1 MADIIEVNIMSDD
14 SVEMQVGAGGSV
26 EMQVGAGGGTPAKWD
41 EWNAETRYNPLNCVG
56 YDGSS
61 YICLKAN
68 SGRDPEADVTLGNGV
83 KGEHWM
89 LIAKR
94 GQDGEGKKG
103 DKGEPFE
110 YKDFT
115 QEQLEA
121 LVITPEFSVGEVETL
136 EPGSEATLEITGTKT
151 KPVLKMGLPAGRDG
165 ADGYGGAVVNGNVLS
180 LTPADDAGGKLEP
193 ATTEKLGGIIV
204 GDNLK
209 VTEEGRL
216 SVDTATEPEADNTKP
231 ITAAAVQASIGN
243 IEVLLQTI

>member
-1 MADIIEVNIMSDD
+1 MSIQATIRTQNAA
-14 SVEMQVGAGGSV
+14 SAEIGRKTSAEAQVQYSDRIPAGWGV
-26 EMQVGAGGGTPAKWD
+26 WD
-41 EWNAETRYNPLNCVG
+41 AAESYSPLQKVSHN
-56 YDGSS
+56 GSS
-61 YICLKAN
+61 YVCMKAN
-68 SGRDPEADVTLGNGV
+68 TGIDPETDVNSNDGV
-83 KGEHWM
+83 EGIYWL

-121 LVITPEFSVGEVETL
+121 LVITPEFSVGAVETL
-136 EPGSEATLEITGTKT
+136 EPGSEATLEIGGTKT
-151 KPVLKMGLPAGRDG
+151 KPVLNMGLPAGRDG
-165 ADGYGGAVVNGNVLS
+165 ADGYGGAVVNGS
-180 LTPADDAGGKLEP
+180 KLTLTSAEEAGGKVEP

-204 GDNLK
+204 GDNLTI
-209 VTEEGRL
+209 TEEGRL
-216 SVDTATEPEADNTKP
+216 SVDTATEPEADNTRP